1 MRIRTALCVLALACT
16 AARAETLA
24 YGTRAGME
32 VTVVKKSNIG
42 TTHAKILT
50 RHTRANATAYCR
62 DYVGKITAKCIAD
75 ELKVKLLPEI
85 SADCKTGK
93 FITLYGY
100 RYRFLGPNPQYD
112 PNGGGTEYLLVEAG
126 GGEPLDGSGASSYDV
141 TLGQFE
147 ALCPNRVR

>member
-16 AARAETLA
+16 AAHAETLA

-62 DYVGKITAKCIAD
+62 DYVGKVTAKCIAD

-85 SADCKTGK
+85 SADCKTGE

-100 RYRFLGPNPQYD
+100 RYRFLGRDPQYD
-112 PNGGGTEYLLVEAG
+112 PNGGGTEYRLVEAG
-126 GGEPLDGSGASSYDV
+126 GSEPLDGSGASSYDV
-141 TLGQFE
+141 TLSQFE